1 MGRSRPGRRPFGATR
16 RSQERVLDQLEEL
29 REQPLRGGPSTDFR
43 ADLRER
49 LLRAEAAEA
58 AEAAEEPQDSRVER
72 RRRRHAG
79 PVRLPWVSQLVTVG
93 LTAAMVSMA
102 YLTYQ
107 AVPGDTLYPLKRAA
121 ESTLVRLSSD
131 EVERGEREL
140 VSARERAS
148 EVSELLN
155 STGKGPLVS
164 STLKEMDRSTRSAIE
179 RLERAQPRSPRL
191 NRFAEDQRDLVEP
204 LLERL
209 DGPEQDQAN
218 TYLHYIDGLA
228 APR

>member
-1 MGRSRPGRRPFGATR
+1 MGRSRPGRRPFGAAR
-16 RSQERVLDQLEEL
+16 RSQERVLDQLEGL
-29 REQPLRGGPSTDFR
+29 REQPLGGGPSTDFR
-43 ADLRER
+43 AHLRER
-49 LLRAEAAEA
+49 LLRAEAAE
-58 AEAAEEPQDSRVER
+58 EPQETRVER
-72 RRRRHAG
+72 RRRQRRAE
-79 PVRLPWVSQLVTVG
+79 PVRLPWVSQLATVG
-93 LTAAMVSMA
+93 LAAAMVSTA

-107 AVPGDTLYPLKRAA
+107 SVPGDTLYPLKRAA

-155 STGKGPLVS
+155 SSGKGPLVS
-164 STLKEMDRSTRSAIE
+164 ATLKEMDRSTRSAIK

-218 TYLHYIDGLA
+218 TYLHYIEGLA